1 MSNFDTIKQQW
12 SQREIPMP
20 NENGFKR
27 IIEKSNSI
35 RSKQRTGQ
43 YVLGITVLVLMAFFY
58 YISAHKNSQVFL
70 GLGIMI
76 GSLLLRIGIEFAAM
90 IQKTAFPADRDV
102 KSYTKKLIVF
112 YKRRKYIHFII
123 TPLLFLSYILG
134 FLMLLPSFKIEF
146 STGFYTYI
154 LVSSTVVFIAL
165 AVLIGY
171 QIRKELRLLKEL
183 MEG

>member
-12 SQREIPMP
+12 SQREIPTP
-20 NENGFKR
+20 NENGFKS

-43 YVLGITVLVLMAFFY
+43 FVLGITVLVLMAFFY

-76 GSLLLRIGIEFAAM
+76 GSLLLRIGIEFTS
-90 IQKTAFPADRDV
+90 IIKKTHLPADRDV

-123 TPLLFLSYILG
+123 TPFLFLSYILG
-134 FLMLLPSFKIEF
+134 FLMLLPSFKTEF